1 MLRRSIDYV
10 VMGLMLIVRRDS
22 RCCRRRPP
30 LDSPIMTTSPANSPA
45 TPLNPWA
52 SAYEYAVDAL
62 QRSILYADV
71 MRQRGNQYHSHM
83 AKRAPNVLSMKSEL
97 VLDGREFAR
106 PVNYGLL
113 RILPPVVVAV
123 DPQKRP

>member
-1 MLRRSIDYV
+1 MADITHPSFPMSAPRAAGILLPESAVAAPAPARSAQ
-10 VMGLMLIVRRDS
+10 
-22 RCCRRRPP
+22 
-30 LDSPIMTTSPANSPA
+30 PAN
-45 TPLNPWA
+45 PWTA
-52 SAYEYAVDAL
+52 AYEYAVDAL
-62 QRSILYADV
+62 QRSVLYADV

-113 RILPPVVVAV
+113 RILPPPGVG
-123 DPQKRP
+123 RS